1 MTSRHALAS
10 LLTLTSLW
18 LAASPAHAATVEINP
33 GDDLLAALNALSPGD
48 ELIIHAGDYPTG
60 RRYGFTLSGT
70 AAAPISVHGA
80 AGEARPVIRGIRAQN
95 IFDLDG
101 SYFTLAHLEFDG
113 GSHGIRL
120 GSTDHANFEDLV
132 IHNTGD
138 VAISCNRSGEVC
150 DSVAV
155 RDTEIYDT
163 GADGGTG
170 EGFYLGCNDNSCR
183 ITNWIIE
190 RNYVHDTR
198 AGAQGDGIELKTG
211 SYGNIIRNN
220 VIVRTGYPGILI
232 SGFPEGAGA
241 NNIVEGNLVWDTMDN
256 GIQLTSQ
263 VVARNNIVIDAGAG
277 GITSQAHQGFEPHAT
292 TVVHNTVIN
301 AGGACFRGNQ
311 WASQTGNVL
320 GNNAFFCMGGTA
332 VKFAGGEPPMTAA
345 TIAGNVTLGALDGA
359 SRGMMAAAG
368 LSDFVNASAPDLYP
382 STGSTLIDAGD
393 ASLGAMFDFDG
404 SARDDG
410 SPDAGAYEWRAGGS
424 ASWPLSEAFKVL
436 GMTPPPMDGGMP
448 TADAGRPGD
457 DGGRPTADAGPRD
470 GGGPPDDDAGTPPS
484 PDAGAGAG
492 SDGGCGCALSRTRPA
507 SPLWLLL
514 GLGLLLRRRRRP

>member
-1 MTSRHALAS
+1 MRSTRLPAILI
-10 LLTLTSLW
+10 LLTLSLTPS
-18 LAASPAHAATVEINP
+18 LASAATVEINP

-48 ELIIHAGDYPTG
+48 ELVIHAGDYPTG

-70 AAAPISVHGA
+70 AAAPILVHGA
-80 AGEARPVIRGIRAQN
+80 DGEARPVIRGIRSQN

-120 GSTDHANFEDLV
+120 GSTDHANLEDLV

-150 DSVAV
+150 DSIAV

-211 SYGNIIRNN
+211 SFGNIIRNN

-232 SGFPEGAGA
+232 SGFPEGAGP
-241 NNIVEGNLVWDTMDN
+241 NNLVEGNLVWDTMDN

-263 VVARNNIVIDAGAG
+263 VTARNNIVIGAGAG

-320 GNNAFFCMGGTA
+320 ANNAFFCMGGTA
-332 VKFAGGEPPMTAA
+332 VKFAGGEPATSAA
-345 TIAGNVTLGALDGA
+345 TLAGNITLGALDGA
-359 SRGMMAAAG
+359 SRGMTAAAG

-382 STGSTLIDAGD
+382 ASGSTLIDAGD

-404 SARDDG
+404 SPRDDG
-410 SPDAGAYEWRAGGS
+410 SPDAGAYEWRSGGS
-424 ASWPLSEAFKVL
+424 AAWPLSEAFKVL
-436 GMTPPPMDGGMP
+436 GMTPPPMDGGVP
-448 TADAGRPGD
+448 PADAGTPGD
-457 DGGRPTADAGPRD
+457 DGGRPLDAGALRD
-470 GGGPPDDDAGTPPS
+470 TGTPGDEAGAPPTPDAGT
-484 PDAGAGAG
+484 GG
-492 SDGGCGCALSRTRPA
+492 SSGGCGCVIATGHSARPIA
-507 SPLWLLL
+507 AMLLL
-514 GLGLLLRRRRRP
+514 GLGIFLRRRRR